1 MLLLPANIF
10 LHTHIETTKLHITEH
25 RIKRE
30 GIKSPQIL
38 KCHIAFS
45 SLGQIRCYK
54 NMQPPWRVLKPQDCW
69 HSCQDDTCP
78 ILRSEFTLFTK
89 DLVDKRHHHEWTR
102 LLLIKKI
109 SREQNLFK
117 KKKITINWVVA
128 LCIEFQMAP
137 YTSQAFLNL
146 WIYYR

>member
-1 MLLLPANIF
+1 MNSFYNEIIHYLSKKNKKLMLLLPANIF

-54 NMQPPWRVLKPQDCW
+54 NMQPP
-69 HSCQDDTCP
+69 
-78 ILRSEFTLFTK
+78 
-89 DLVDKRHHHEWTR
+89 
-102 LLLIKKI
+102 
-109 SREQNLFK
+109 
-117 KKKITINWVVA
+117 
-128 LCIEFQMAP
+128 
-137 YTSQAFLNL
+137 
-146 WIYYR
+146 